1 MYVPKSYEQLSLTL
15 ELRVVSYT
23 IEYRFINVYKQARN
37 LHSLTLPLPLFIITS
52 TFYDSM
58 NNIFVNL

>member
-1 MYVPKSYEQLSLTL
+1 MYVPKSYEQHSLTL

-23 IEYRFINVYKQARN
+23 IEYHRFINVYKQARN

-58 NNIFVNL
+58 NIFVNL